1 MKHVFSNAGL
11 ARFEAL
17 RGVPTLFAFDFDGTL
32 APIVA
37 SKSTAKL
44 RPETEA
50 LLEELRRRAP
60 VATITGRALRKIR
73 SLIRVKLHGWAGD
86 HGADVHPPRFNDRTR
101 HRSGR
106 TLVRAWTRELEISL
120 ASVPGVWTEVK
131 ALSLCVHFREAP
143 NRAAALKK
151 ILKAVANLDPPPR
164 ALTGK
169 CVVNLLNPLLPHKGD
184 ALKALMKGLGVKK
197 AVYVGDD
204 SNDEDVFA
212 LHDPRILTVRVG
224 KLASSDAAF
233 YLRGQAEIDT
243 LLRLLL
249 SLTPEK
255 RYGKQREKAR

>member
-1 MKHVFSNAGL
+1 MSRGPQHVFSHAGL

-17 RGVPTLFAFDFDGTL
+17 QGVPTLFAFDFDGTL

-50 LLEELRRRAP
+50 LLEDLRHRAP
-60 VATITGRALRKIR
+60 VATVTGRSLRKIR
-73 SLIRVKLHGWAGD
+73 TLINVRLHGWAGD
-86 HGADVHPPRFNDRTR
+86 HGADLHPPRFNDRSR
-101 HRSGR
+101 HRSAR
-106 TLVRAWTRELEISL
+106 SVARAWARELETSL
-120 ASVPGVWTEVK
+120 AGIPGVWTEVK
-131 ALSLCVHFREAP
+131 ALSLCVHFREAS
-143 NRAAALKK
+143 NRAAALRK
-151 ILKAVANLDPPPR
+151 ILKATAKLDPPPR
-164 ALTGK
+164 ALPGK
-169 CVVNLLNPLLPHKGD
+169 CVVNLLNPSLPHKGD
-184 ALKALMKGLGVKK
+184 AVKALMKGLGVKK

-224 KLASSDAAF
+224 KLTDSDASF
-233 YLRGQAEIDT
+233 YLRDQSEMDN

-255 RYGKQREKAR
+255 RYGRRR